1 VAGIDTSINSDLS
14 VKYRHQNLNLDVVLS
29 GAHQIHISEFT
40 LNKTLSPRY
49 LEIWLQ
55 SVHVGWLCEF
65 EGTSRFI
72 ATEEYLD
79 DRNRATLSASIVM
92 PGGDPPSRSSVDGHA
107 DPNLYRERKQMP
119 PFFAGLMSE
128 GTLRLRLAA
137 TRRQDRDKDDFGIL
151 AAAGQDLPGAII
163 AVPADLTKLQLSLS
177 KIEIDGDSK
186 VWAPIAP
193 EGATAGGALLS
204 GVQDKL
210 ALFYSHDDH
219 LYRTPQKGEL
229 SNVVA
234 KLPKVEDDSQVRN
247 EYLCMTL
254 ARLAE
259 INVAQCR
266 LVPMSEI
273 VGLPDLVRQ
282 LGPDTHFLAVDRFDR
297 TSEGPVHIEDVCQ
310 FLGML
315 PGQKYA
321 GVKKFVLFLQMLNR
335 LGTKGIFDIQQFF
348 MRQAVNTLIGNSD
361 AHLKNHSVLYRHGIF
376 PELSPAYDIVCLS
389 ALPNFRSLHTNVA
402 IDKFQRKETLD
413 LYCAV
418 AQEAGISQLAVK
430 VAVKR
435 AVELALDRWPTAL
448 QASDVPDRIRN
459 EILGRLRTLPL
470 TLSLN

>member
-1 VAGIDTSINSDLS
+1 MAGIDTAINSGLA
-14 VKYRHQNLNLDVVLS
+14 VLS
-29 GAHQIHISEFT
+29 GPHQIQISGFT

-55 SVHVGWLCEF
+55 SVHVGWLCEL

-79 DRNRATLSASIVM
+79 DRHRATLSASIVM
-92 PGGDPPSRSSVDGHA
+92 PGDDALSRRSVDSHT
-107 DPNLYRERKQMP
+107 DPAVYRERKQMP

-137 TRRQDRDKDDFGIL
+137 TRKEDRDKDVFGIL
-151 AAAGQDLPGAII
+151 AAAGQDLPGAITAI
-163 AVPADLTKLQLSLS
+163 PADLTKLPLSLS
-177 KIEIDGDSK
+177 KMEIDGHST
-186 VWAPIAP
+186 VWAPTAP

-210 ALFYSHDDH
+210 ALFYSNDDQ
-219 LYRTPQKGEL
+219 LYRMPQKGEL

-234 KLPKVEDDSQVRN
+234 KLPKVDDDSQVRN

-259 INVAQCR
+259 INVARCR
-266 LVPMSEI
+266 LAPMSEI

-282 LGPDTHFLAVDRFDR
+282 LGPNTHFLAVDRFDR
-297 TSEGPVHIEDVCQ
+297 SLDGPVHIEDACQ

-321 GVKKFVLFLQMLNR
+321 GVKKFVLFLRTLNR
-335 LGTKGIFDIQQFF
+335 LGTRGIADIQQFF

-376 PELSPAYDIVCLS
+376 PELSPAYDIVCLP
-389 ALPNFRSLHTNVA
+389 ALPNFSSLHTNVA

-413 LYCAV
+413 LYYAV
-418 AQEAGISQLAVK
+418 AQEAGIAQLAVK
-430 VAVKR
+430 FAVKR
-435 AVELALDRWPTAL
+435 AVELALDRWPSAL
-448 QASDVPDRIRN
+448 QASDAPDSIRN
-459 EILGRLRTLPL
+459 EILGRLRVLPL
-470 TLSLN
+470 ALSFN

>member
-1 VAGIDTSINSDLS
+1 
-14 VKYRHQNLNLDVVLS
+14 
-29 GAHQIHISEFT
+29 

-55 SVHVGWLCEF
+55 SVHVGWLSEL

-79 DRNRATLSASIVM
+79 DRHRATLSASIIM
-92 PGGDPPSRSSVDGHA
+92 PGGDAFPRSTVDGHT
-107 DPNLYRERKQMP
+107 DLTLYRERKQMP

-128 GTLRLRLAA
+128 GALRIRLAA
-137 TRRQDRDKDDFGIL
+137 TRREDRDKDDFGIL

-163 AVPADLTKLQLSLS
+163 AVPADLTKIPPSLS
-177 KIEIDGDSK
+177 KMKTDGYSK

-210 ALFYSHDDH
+210 ALFYSHDEQ

-259 INVAQCR
+259 IDVAQCR

-282 LGPDTHFLAVDRFDR
+282 LGPNTHFLAVDRFDR
-297 TSEGPVHIEDVCQ
+297 SPGGPVHIEDACQ
-310 FLGML
+310 FLGMF

-321 GVKKFVLFLQMLNR
+321 GVRKFVLFLQMLNR
-335 LGTKGIFDIQQFF
+335 LSTKGISDIQQFF

-389 ALPNFRSLHTNVA
+389 TLPNFRALHTNVA

-413 LYCAV
+413 LYCAL
-418 AQEAGISQLAVK
+418 AHEAGIAQLPVK
-430 VAVKR
+430 VAVKK
-435 AVELALDRWPTAL
+435 AVKLALDRWPTAL
-448 QASDVPDRIRN
+448 QASDVPDKIRN

-470 TLSLN
+470 ALSLNEPKAGRAYGICEFRR

>member
-1 VAGIDTSINSDLS
+1 M
-14 VKYRHQNLNLDVVLS
+14 
-29 GAHQIHISEFT
+29 HI
-40 LNKTLSPRY
+40 
-49 LEIWLQ
+49 
-55 SVHVGWLCEF
+55 GWLCEL
-65 EGTSRFI
+65 EGTSKFI

-79 DRNRATLSASIVM
+79 DRRRATLSASILM
-92 PGGDPPSRSSVDGHA
+92 PGSDALSLSTVDGHRDA
-107 DPNLYRERKQMP
+107 TLYRERRQMP

-128 GTLRLRLAA
+128 GPLRSRLAA
-137 TRRQDRDKDDFGIL
+137 TRREDRDKDDFGIL
-151 AAAGQDLPGAII
+151 AAAGQDLPGAIT
-163 AVPADLTKLQLSLS
+163 AVPADLAKLPLSLS
-177 KIEIDGDSK
+177 KIEIDERSK
-186 VWAPIAP
+186 VWAPITP
-193 EGATAGGALLS
+193 EGAIAGGALLS

-210 ALFYSHDDH
+210 ALFYSRDAQ

-234 KLPKVEDDSQVRN
+234 KLPKVEDDSQIRN

-259 INVAQCR
+259 IDVAQCR
-266 LVPMSEI
+266 LVPMREI

-282 LGPDTHFLAVDRFDR
+282 LGPNTHFLAVDRFDR
-297 TSEGPVHIEDVCQ
+297 SPEGPVHIEDACQ
-310 FLGML
+310 FLGMF

-321 GVKKFVLFLQMLNR
+321 GVRKFVLFLQMLNR
-335 LGTKGIFDIQQFF
+335 LGTKGISDIQQFF

-402 IDKFQRKETLD
+402 IDKFQRQENLD
-413 LYCAV
+413 LYCTL
-418 AQEAGISQLAVK
+418 AQEAGIAQMAAK

-435 AVELALDRWPTAL
+435 ALELALDRWPTAL
-448 QASDVPDRIRN
+448 KASDVSDRIRN

-470 TLSLN
+470 ALSLN

>member
-1 VAGIDTSINSDLS
+1 MAGIDTAINSG
-14 VKYRHQNLNLDVVLS
+14 HAVLS
-29 GAHQIHISEFT
+29 GSHQTQIFGFT
-40 LNKTLSPRY
+40 LNKKLSPRY
-49 LEIWLQ
+49 LEIWLHN
-55 SVHVGWLCEF
+55 VHVGWLCEL

-79 DRNRATLSASIVM
+79 DRQRSTLSASIAT
-92 PGGDPPSRSSVDGHA
+92 PGVDAISRSAVEDHA
-107 DPNLYRERKQMP
+107 DSTLYRERKEMP

-128 GTLRLRLAA
+128 GPLRLRLAA
-137 TRRQDRDKDDFGIL
+137 TRKEDRDKDDFGIL
-151 AAAGQDLPGAII
+151 AAAGQDLPGAITAI
-163 AVPADLTKLQLSLS
+163 PADITKLPLSLS
-177 KIEIDGDSK
+177 KMEIDDHSK
-186 VWAPIAP
+186 VWSPIAP
-193 EGATAGGALLS
+193 EGATVGGALLS

-210 ALFYSHDDH
+210 ALFHSNDDQ
-219 LYRTPQKGEL
+219 LYRMPQKGEL
-229 SNVVA
+229 SNVIA
-234 KLPKVEDDSQVRN
+234 KLPKVDNDSQVRN

-259 INVAQCR
+259 VNVARCR

-282 LGPDTHFLAVDRFDR
+282 LGPNTHFLAVDRFDR
-297 TSEGPVHIEDVCQ
+297 SPDGPVHVEDACQ

-335 LGTKGIFDIQQFF
+335 IGTKGIADIQQFF

-389 ALPNFRSLHTNVA
+389 ALPNFSSLHTNVA
-402 IDKFQRKETLD
+402 IDKLQRKETLD
-413 LYCAV
+413 LYYAV
-418 AQEAGISQLAVK
+418 AQEAGIAQLAVK
-430 VAVKR
+430 IAIKR

-470 TLSLN
+470 ALSLN

>member
-1 VAGIDTSINSDLS
+1 
-14 VKYRHQNLNLDVVLS
+14 
-29 GAHQIHISEFT
+29 
-40 LNKTLSPRY
+40 
-49 LEIWLQ
+49 
-55 SVHVGWLCEF
+55 
-65 EGTSRFI
+65 
-72 ATEEYLD
+72 
-79 DRNRATLSASIVM
+79 M
-92 PGGDPPSRSSVDGHA
+92 PGGALSRSSVYGHT

-137 TRRQDRDKDDFGIL
+137 TRREDRDKDDLGIL

-163 AVPADLTKLQLSLS
+163 AVPADLAKLPLSLS
-177 KIEIDGDSK
+177 KIEIDGQSN

-193 EGATAGGALLS
+193 EGATTGGALLS

-210 ALFYSHDDH
+210 ALFYSHDEK
-219 LYRTPQKGEL
+219 LYRTPQKGEI

-266 LVPMSEI
+266 MVPMSEI

-282 LGPDTHFLAVDRFDR
+282 LGPNTHFLAVDRFDR
-297 TSEGPVHIEDVCQ
+297 SPEGPVHIEDVCQ

-418 AQEAGISQLAVK
+418 AQEAGIAQLAVK

-435 AVELALDRWPTAL
+435 AVKLALNRWPTAL

-470 TLSLN
+470 ALSHN

>member
-1 VAGIDTSINSDLS
+1 MP
-14 VKYRHQNLNLDVVLS
+14 
-29 GAHQIHISEFT
+29 HQIQISEFT

-92 PGGDPPSRSSVDGHA
+92 PGGDALSRSSLDGHT
-107 DPNLYRERKQMP
+107 DPNLYCGQQLP

-128 GTLRLRLAA
+128 GILRLRLAA
-137 TRRQDRDKDDFGIL
+137 TRREDRDKDDFGIL

-163 AVPADLTKLQLSLS
+163 AVPADLAKLPLSLS
-177 KIEIDGDSK
+177 KIEIDGHSK

-210 ALFYSHDDH
+210 ALFYSHDDQ
-219 LYRTPQKGEL
+219 LYRTPQNGEL

-234 KLPKVEDDSQVRN
+234 KLPKVEDDSQARS

-259 INVAQCR
+259 INVARCR
-266 LVPMSEI
+266 LVPMKKI

-282 LGPDTHFLAVDRFDR
+282 LGPNTHFLAVDRFDR
-297 TSEGPVHIEDVCQ
+297 SPEGPVHIEDVCQ

-335 LGTKGIFDIQQFF
+335 LGTKGISDIQQFF

-361 AHLKNHSVLYRHGIF
+361 AHLKNHSVLYRNGIF

-418 AQEAGISQLAVK
+418 AQEAGIAQLAVK

-435 AVELALDRWPTAL
+435 AVELALDRWPTEL
-448 QASDVPDRIRN
+448 QASDAPDRIGN

-470 TLSLN
+470 ALTWN